1 MEQTVKQVAEKH
13 GPELAIKWADHR
25 TECLESEVRRLR
37 QYLRSLSEAVI
48 AGDPRAAAFAVTT
61 LKVLDTDR

>member
-1 MEQTVKQVAEKH
+1 MEQTIQQVADKH
-13 GPELAIKWADHR
+13 GAELAIKWADHR

-37 QYLRSLSEAVI
+37 QYLRILSDAVI

-61 LKVLDTDR
+61 LKVLDTNR